1 MYTHACSCDSK
12 RGKLE
17 LGGTEEVKVFL
28 HLSLIIQ
35 IVRYILICNV
45 KVQTYPGSKSEASS
59 GREVQENFLR
69 RWSSKAS
76 SLLISSFLSFCS
88 SFEREE
94 RQTRVQKSWGKIWR
108 RSCLRRWSLPAK
120 EPDWSPP
127 KIFHLEFF
135 FSPSLLSSPFPG
147 GSGWRSSTGGHNFF
161 LRIWIGSVSR
171 HTS

>member
-1 MYTHACSCDSK
+1 MQLWQK

-28 HLSLIIQ
+28 HLSLTIQ
-35 IVRYILICNV
+35 IVRYISICNV
-45 KVQTYPGSKSEASS
+45 KVQTYPSYKSEAS
-59 GREVQENFLR
+59 GKEVQENFLR

-94 RQTRVQKSWGKIWR
+94 RQTRVQKSWRNIWR
-108 RSCLRRWSLPAK
+108 RVCSRRWSLPAK

-147 GSGWRSSTGGHNFF
+147 GRGWPSSTGCHNFF
-161 LRIWIGSVSR
+161 LQIWIGSVSR